1 MARREAVEESSARS
15 LEEPETNEPDSH
27 ITTRPHEK

>member
-1 MARREAVEESSARS
+1 MARRETDQKSSAGS